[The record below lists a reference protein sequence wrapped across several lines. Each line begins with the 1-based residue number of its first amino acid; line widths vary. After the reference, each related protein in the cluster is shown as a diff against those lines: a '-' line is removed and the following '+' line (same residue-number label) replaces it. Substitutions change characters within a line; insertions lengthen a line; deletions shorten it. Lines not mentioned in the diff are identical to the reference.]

1 MRANTHTYDDHKV
14 TEREMTKMLITTVLS
29 VLICLVSLVSLTWA
43 WFSDGVTTN
52 PIPIT
57 AAYYT
62 VEVQTFDGTNYT
74 SAAGTGT
81 DKEYT
86 IPVNTTKIKLTAGGT
101 ATTGFFLI
109 EANGKKFHT
118 NPITLLNGSAST
130 EIPVSGVTTE
140 TVTIKIIPAWGGIPT
155 GYETVLPEGP
165 EGGISFAE
173 SLTPPPSKS
182 MPKKKAG
189 KEEVVPEDEEEIEE
203 IIEEEIED
211 IPDEEIIE
219 EEIEIPEEEPEE
231 IPETPSEETP
241 AETPTEETEE

>member
-62 VEVQTFDGTNYT
+62 VTVETSADGTNYT
-74 SAAGTGT
+74 PAAGT

-109 EANGKKFHT
+109 EANGNKYYTVNVNKGGHIEIAVT
-118 NPITLLNGSAST
+118 GIT
-130 EIPVSGVTTE
+130 ESGAV
-140 TVTIKIIPAWGGIPT
+140 VKIIPAWGGIPT
-155 GYETVLPEGP
+155 GYTVLPD
-165 EGGISFAE
+165 GGISFAD

>member
-109 EANGKKFHT
+109 EANGNKYYTEPVVPGNNKE
-118 NPITLLNGSAST
+118 ITVS
-130 EIPVSGVTTE
+130 IPGGTAE
-140 TVTIKIIPAWGGIPT
+140 TITVKIIPAWGDIPND
-155 GYETVLPEGP
+155 YNNALP

-173 SLTPPPSKS
+173 SLTPPSSKS
-182 MPKKKAG
+182 MPRRAPV
-189 KEEVVPEDEEEIEE
+189 KEEAVPENEEEIEE

-241 AETPTEETEE
+241 AETPTE